1 MSGHAFVKQ
10 VDVLSRAV
18 EISADGPGLQKFA
31 PHFLYAALNRGV
43 FCFGAIFSGTE
54 RRKTQPGFTAFLEG
68 ALRPLLRRGTIGEF
82 GKLNS

>member
-1 MSGHAFVKQ
+1 MSGRAFVKQ

-31 PHFLYAALNRGV
+31 PHFLYAAGIEESFALGQFLRHR
-43 FCFGAIFSGTE
+43 E
-54 RRKTQPGFTAFLEG
+54 TQPGFTGFLEG